1 MHHSQPEN
9 QMLKRMLLAILL
21 VAASSTIAD
30 ARNTRLL
37 LKIQD
42 VLNRPDFQDKVG
54 NSVAFYFSNQPQ
66 PQAAQTMG
74 EFVTNKKTN
83 SFGKS
88 DDLACQWAMLSAL
101 IQFRDRAL
109 SEGGNAVVN
118 LQSYYDKNE
127 IPDKSEYECH
137 AGALV
142 AGVALKGTVAKVT
155 K

>member
-1 MHHSQPEN
+1 
-9 QMLKRMLLAILL
+9 MLKPILFAILL
-21 VAASSTIAD
+21 IVASGSIAD

-42 VLNRPDFQDKVG
+42 VLSRPDFLEKVG
-54 NSVAFYFSNQPQ
+54 NSVSFYFSNQPQ

-88 DDLACQWAMLSAL
+88 DEAACQWAMLSAL
-101 IQFRDRAL
+101 IQFRDRAT

-118 LQSYYDKNE
+118 LQSYYDKTE

-137 AGALV
+137 AGAVV
-142 AGVALKGTVAKVT
+142 AGVALKGTVAKIT

>member
-1 MHHSQPEN
+1 
-9 QMLKRMLLAILL
+9 MLKPMLFAILL
-21 VAASSTIAD
+21 IVASGSIAD

-42 VLNRPDFQDKVG
+42 VLSRPDFQEKVG

-88 DDLACQWAMLSAL
+88 DEAACQWAMLSAL
-101 IQFRDRAL
+101 IQFRDRAT

-137 AGALV
+137 AGGVV
-142 AGVALKGTVAKVT
+142 AGVALKGTVAKIT

>member
-1 MHHSQPEN
+1 
-9 QMLKRMLLAILL
+9 MLKPILFAILL
-21 VAASSTIAD
+21 IVASGSIAD

-37 LKIQD
+37 LKIQG
-42 VLNRPDFQDKVG
+42 VLSRPDFQEKVG

-88 DDLACQWAMLSAL
+88 DEAACQWAMLSAL
-101 IQFRDRAL
+101 IQFRDRAT

-137 AGALV
+137 AGAVV
-142 AGVALKGTVAKVT
+142 AGVALKGTVAKIT

>member
-1 MHHSQPEN
+1 
-9 QMLKRMLLAILL
+9 MLKPILFAILL
-21 VAASSTIAD
+21 IVASGSIAD

-42 VLNRPDFQDKVG
+42 VLSRPDFQEKVG

-88 DDLACQWAMLSAL
+88 DEAACQWAMLSAL
-101 IQFRDRAL
+101 IQFRDRAT

-137 AGALV
+137 AGGVV
-142 AGVALKGTVAKVT
+142 AGVALKGTVAKIT

>member
-1 MHHSQPEN
+1 
-9 QMLKRMLLAILL
+9 MLKPILFAILL
-21 VAASSTIAD
+21 IVASGSIAD

-42 VLNRPDFQDKVG
+42 VLSRPDFQEKVG

-88 DDLACQWAMLSAL
+88 DEAACQWAMLSAL
-101 IQFRDRAL
+101 IQFRDRAT

-137 AGALV
+137 AGAVV
-142 AGVALKGTVAKVT
+142 AGVALKGTVAKIT

>member
-1 MHHSQPEN
+1 
-9 QMLKRMLLAILL
+9 MLKPMMFAILL
-21 VAASSTIAD
+21 IVASFSIAD

-42 VLNRPDFQDKVG
+42 VLSRPDFQEKVG
-54 NSVAFYFSNQPQ
+54 SSVAFYFSNQPQ

-88 DDLACQWAMLSAL
+88 DEAACQWAMLSAL
-101 IQFRDRAL
+101 IQFRDRAT

-127 IPDKSEYECH
+127 IPDKGEYECH
-137 AGALV
+137 AGAVV
-142 AGVALKGTVAKVT
+142 AGVALKGTVAKIA

>member
-1 MHHSQPEN
+1 
-9 QMLKRMLLAILL
+9 MLKPMMFAILL
-21 VAASSTIAD
+21 IIASFSIAD

-42 VLNRPDFQDKVG
+42 VLSRPDFQEKVG
-54 NSVAFYFSNQPQ
+54 SSVAFYFSNQPQ

-88 DDLACQWAMLSAL
+88 DEAACQWAMLSAL
-101 IQFRDRAL
+101 IQFRDRAT

-127 IPDKSEYECH
+127 IPDKGEYECH
-137 AGALV
+137 AGAVV
-142 AGVALKGTVAKVT
+142 AGVALKGTVAKIA